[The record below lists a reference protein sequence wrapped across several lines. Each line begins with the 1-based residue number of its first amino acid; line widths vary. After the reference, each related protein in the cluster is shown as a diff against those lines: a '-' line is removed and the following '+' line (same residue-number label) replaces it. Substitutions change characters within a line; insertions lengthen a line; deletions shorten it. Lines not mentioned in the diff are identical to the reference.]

1 MINFKANYLSTAQ
14 VQRRMQDNKF
24 QDYKVSFVEFKPIDR
39 KDVCAIKDISRQWED
54 GETFA
59 KSIFNDIQED
69 YYVGSY
75 TSPRG
80 QYFGITRQKTNF
92 QTPLPDEILALAEL
106 RKISDTRNELV
117 YLQVD
122 PEQNMFARDALFK
135 GIGTAVLDSIKT
147 LFKGKEIILQ
157 PVESAINFYKA
168 NKFLNLEFS
177 SKLIW
182 RP

>member
-1 MINFKANYLSTAQ
+1 MINFKANYISDATIK
-14 VQRRMQDNKF
+14 RRAQDNNFKN
-24 QDYKVSFVEFKPIDR
+24 YKVSFVEFDPNNKE
-39 KDVCAIKDISRQWED
+39 DVLAVKYASQGWDND
-54 GETFA
+54 ETYA
-59 KSIFNDIQED
+59 RSIFNDIQED
-69 YYVGSY
+69 HYIGNTLSRYV
-75 TSPRG
+75 
-80 QYFGITRQKTNF
+80 GITRQRNDFKN
-92 QTPLPDEILALAEL
+92 PLADDILALAEV
-106 RKISDTRNELV
+106 RKVSNNRNELL
-117 YLQVD
+117 YFQVD
-122 PEQNMFARDALFK
+122 PAQNMFACEALFK